1 MNKEDLE
8 TKFKDPDDLFRIVFV
23 CAMWMTGFDAPA
35 CSTIYLDKPMRNHT
49 LMQTIARAN
58 RVFGEKVNGLIVDY
72 IGVFRDLQKALA
84 IYGSASGGSV
94 QEGDLPV
101 KDKQALVDLLKAALD
116 EATSFC
122 AALGIDLTQLRE
134 AEGFD
139 RIRRLDD
146 AVEAILINDGTK
158 QKYLSLAANVARLY
172 KAILPDQAAN
182 AFAGQAHLFG
192 VLADKIRSLAPPA
205 NIGGVMSAVEDVL
218 DKSVA
223 AEAYVI
229 RASTKTQTLQD
240 AEPGADWIDLSKID
254 FEALKQ
260 RFEQGRKRTEVEKLR
275 AALNGKLRQM
285 IRLNRTRMDYYSQFQ
300 RMIDEY
306 NAGAASVEAT
316 YAALIKFAQSL
327 AGEEKRGI
335 AEQLTDEQLA
345 LFDLLTKPE
354 IKLTKKEQVQVK
366 KIARD
371 LLDTLK
377 AERLVLDW
385 RKRQQSRAAVRLA
398 IEEALDQLPDRY
410 TKDLYD
416 QKCEAV
422 YQHIY
427 DSYYGIGRS
436 VYTVSR

>member
-1 MNKEDLE
+1 
-8 TKFKDPDDLFRIVFV
+8 
-23 CAMWMTGFDAPA
+23 
-35 CSTIYLDKPMRNHT
+35 
-49 LMQTIARAN
+49 
-58 RVFGEKVNGLIVDY
+58 
-72 IGVFRDLQKALA
+72 
-84 IYGSASGGSV
+84 
-94 QEGDLPV
+94 
-101 KDKQALVDLLKAALD
+101 
-116 EATSFC
+116 
-122 AALGIDLTQLRE
+122 
-134 AEGFD
+134 
-139 RIRRLDD
+139 
-146 AVEAILINDGTK
+146 
-158 QKYLSLAANVARLY
+158 
-172 KAILPDQAAN
+172 
-182 AFAGQAHLFG
+182 
-192 VLADKIRSLAPPA
+192 
-205 NIGGVMSAVEDVL
+205 
-218 DKSVA
+218 
-223 AEAYVI
+223 
-229 RASTKTQTLQD
+229 
-240 AEPGADWIDLSKID
+240 
-254 FEALKQ
+254 
-260 RFEQGRKRTEVEKLR
+260 
-275 AALNGKLRQM
+275 M

-327 AGEEKRGI
+327 AKEEQRGI
-335 AEQLTDEQLA
+335 AEQLSDEQLA